1 MRGMRHHKMA
11 AVLALLVLA
20 LSQSLA
26 LADTQ
31 HQGGSI
37 RPVQKIWMSDK
48 RDGATVPV
56 FPSGTKTVYV
66 VFDYKDATDA
76 EIQVRVLSPKGD
88 TIFIETKKYQGAGRE
103 NLEMTA
109 SDPLVDG
116 SYVSNVY
123 VGLQG
128 NLFLS
133 ESVEWNVGNPP
144 PVAAQPTTAAV
155 APVQPPAGQQPVAP
169 QAPPAGQPAVGQPA
183 VGQPPAS
190 QPAQPPVVSNDPGF
204 SAPMVVGAGI
214 LVVGLLA
221 LVVWAVRGFLN
232 APKASS

>member
-1 MRGMRHHKMA
+1 MRGLRHYG
-11 AVLALLVLA
+11 LALVFAFMALA
-20 LSQSLA
+20 LSQTLA
-26 LADTQ
+26 QADTQ

-48 RDGATVPV
+48 RDGTAVAV
-56 FPSGTKTVYV
+56 FPSGTKTVYA
-66 VFDYKDATDA
+66 VFDYKDAVDA

-88 TIFIETKKYQGAGRE
+88 TVFIETKKYQGAGRE
-103 NLEMTA
+103 NLELTA

-144 PVAAQPTTAAV
+144 PAPAQPTTAAV
-155 APVQPPAGQQPVAP
+155 QAAPPAGQQPAAP
-169 QAPPAGQPAVGQPA
+169 VAPPAGQPAGQPVA
-183 VGQPPAS
+183 A
-190 QPAQPPVVSNDPGF
+190 QPAQQPVVSNDPGF
-204 SAPMVVGAGI
+204 SAPMIVGAGI